1 MKSLVSHFNG
11 TLMTIIYVSK
21 DTLSGL
27 QLKQMILFPER
38 FDKNIAEN
46 APVCVVDTVI
56 DNLNLENFRKFY
68 KERGRS
74 PYHPR
79 MMLKAVIYG
88 YMNNLYSCR
97 KIEFTLKRD
106 IHFIYLEGYEQPD
119 FNIINRF
126 CKRVNDEI
134 NRVFTLPVVILAE
147 NGLITLD
154 VEYIDGTKI
163 ESKTNRYT
171 FVWRKTTV
179 RNRVRLLDKVKT
191 LSEQIGEA
199 MAQENAGNESGRD
212 FSHAALM
219 AIADELNWSLQKEP
233 EPETKDEKRHRKEK
247 ER

>member
-1 MKSLVSHFNG
+1 M
-11 TLMTIIYVSK
+11 
-21 DTLSGL
+21 
-27 QLKQMILFPER
+27 
-38 FDKNIAEN
+38 
-46 APVCVVDTVI
+46 
-56 DNLNLENFRKFY
+56 
-68 KERGRS
+68 
-74 PYHPR
+74 
-79 MMLKAVIYG
+79 
-88 YMNNLYSCR
+88 
-97 KIEFTLKRD
+97 
-106 IHFIYLEGYEQPD
+106 
-119 FNIINRF
+119 
-126 CKRVNDEI
+126 
-134 NRVFTLPVVILAE
+134 VILAE

-179 RNRVRLLDKVKT
+179 RNRARLLVKT

-212 FSHAALM
+212 FSPAALM